1 MDNIHIELSQDEVD
15 CFLRHVSIGLPL
27 RQKLSYSYFHSGFP
41 NERPVEFSNTF
52 ECSEGDA
59 RALLRIA
66 LEYCPEAVQKI
77 KNGLRLAGI
86 TNF

>member
-1 MDNIHIELSQDEVD
+1 MDILMNIHIELSQDEVD
-15 CFLRHVSIGLPL
+15 CFLRYVPIGAPL
-27 RQKLSYSYFHSGFP
+27 RQKLSYSYFHS
-41 NERPVEFSNTF
+41 ELPVEFSNTF